1 MKVAFHIDSI
11 PINTRRDRMLR
22 IYYIQPVHKTNPY
35 AAFKQ
40 PEKRV
45 HTQIQTKRSS
55 VGLSF
60 SQHLE
65 LVESLIKQ

>member
-1 MKVAFHIDSI
+1 
-11 PINTRRDRMLR
+11 MLR
-22 IYYIQPVHKTNPY
+22 IYYIHPVHKTNPY
-35 AAFKQ
+35 STFKQ
-40 PEKRV
+40 PQQRV
-45 HTQIQTKRSS
+45 HSQNQTKRSS

>member
-1 MKVAFHIDSI
+1 
-11 PINTRRDRMLR
+11 MLR
-22 IYYIQPVHKTNPY
+22 IYYISPVHKTNPY

-40 PEKRV
+40 PEQRV
-45 HTQIQTKRSS
+45 ISQNHIKRSP

-65 LVESLIKQ
+65 LVNSLIK

>member
-1 MKVAFHIDSI
+1 
-11 PINTRRDRMLR
+11 MLR
-22 IYYIQPVHKTNPY
+22 IYYIDPIHKASPY

-40 PEKRV
+40 PEQRV
-45 HTQIQTKRSS
+45 HSQNQTKRSS

-65 LVESLIKQ
+65 IINSLSN

>member
-1 MKVAFHIDSI
+1 MI
-11 PINTRRDRMLR
+11 R
-22 IYYIQPVHKTNPY
+22 IYYIHPVHKTNPY

-40 PEKRV
+40 PEQRV
-45 HTQIQTKRSS
+45 NLQNNTKRSS

-65 LVESLIKQ
+65 LVESLITK

>member
-1 MKVAFHIDSI
+1 MNLNKGGNHL
-11 PINTRRDRMLR
+11 LR
-22 IYYIQPVHKTNPY
+22 IYYIHPVHKTNPY

-40 PEKRV
+40 PEQRV
-45 HTQIQTKRSS
+45 NSQNQTKRSS

-65 LVESLIKQ
+65 LINSFNK

>member
-1 MKVAFHIDSI
+1 
-11 PINTRRDRMLR
+11 MLR
-22 IYYIQPVHKTNPY
+22 IYYIHPVHKTNPY
-35 AAFKQ
+35 AAFKH
-40 PEKRV
+40 PEQRV
-45 HTQIQTKRSS
+45 NSQNQTKRSS